1 MYMYDIKNLDNSFFF
16 VLIFLGILYCFL
28 GIYYGMIIFLFF
40 EIKLM
45 FFIWFFRLFFFINI
59 FWFYIVNVFDS
70 MLYIVGFL
78 GYELY

>member
-1 MYMYDIKNLDNSFFF
+1 MYMHDIKNSDNSFSL
-16 VLIFLGILYCFL
+16 VLTFLGILYCFL
-28 GIYYGMIIFLFF
+28 GIYYGMITLPPL

-45 FFIWFFRLFFFINI
+45 SSIWLSRLSLINI

-70 MLYIVGFL
+70 MSYTVGLL